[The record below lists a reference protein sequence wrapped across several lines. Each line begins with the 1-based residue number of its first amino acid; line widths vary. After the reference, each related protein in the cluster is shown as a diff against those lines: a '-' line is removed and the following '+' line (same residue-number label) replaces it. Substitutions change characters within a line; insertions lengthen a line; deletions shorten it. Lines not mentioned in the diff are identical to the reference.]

1 MEEEDK
7 TYQYA
12 LKLLSSRKRSIKEIE
27 EKLRKKFPSQKEKIA
42 PLIEKF
48 KKIGYLNDQDF
59 AEAWIKDRLKF
70 NPRGIKQIEREL
82 RNKGV
87 EKEIIRKALEK
98 HYPVSL
104 EKEIM
109 EKLARKKWER
119 EKNVELIKR
128 MERVYRYL
136 LYRGFPAK
144 EVKEII
150 SKLAKEKT
158 VF

>member
-7 TYQYA
+7 IYQYA
-12 LKLLSSRKRSIKEIE
+12 LKLLSLRKRTAKEIE
-27 EKLRKKFPSQKEKIA
+27 EKLCKKFPSQKEKIA
-42 PLIEKF
+42 PLIEKL
-48 KKIGYLNDQDF
+48 KKIGYLDDQDF
-59 AEAWIKDRLKF
+59 AEAWIKDRLNF

-98 HYPVSL
+98 LYPVSL

-119 EKNVELIKR
+119 EKNIELIKR

-136 LYRGFPAK
+136 LYRGFPQK
-144 EVKEII
+144 EAKEII
-150 SKLAKEKT
+150 SKLAKEKK